1 MARFYLCEH
10 CKNLIGMVDNKGVPL
25 VCCGSKMKALEPNT
39 TDAAGEKH
47 LPVVKVE
54 GREIK
59 VTVGSVSH
67 PMTEEHFIQW
77 IYLETKSGGQR
88 KNLSPDSAPEVSFSL
103 TEDDEAISVYA
114 YCNLHGLWKTDI

>member
-47 LPVVKVE
+47 LPVVEVN

-67 PMTEEHFIQW
+67 PMTEEHSIQW

-103 TEDDEAISVYA
+103 TEDDEAVSVYA
-114 YCNLHGLWKTDI
+114 YCNLHGLWKTEI